1 MPALAVAG
9 LIRDIFWTIYL
20 RSAYEICAPY
30 RQTRHETSNGEQKER
45 SSLCLLRGRPL
56 RAAGLKAC

>member
-1 MPALAVAG
+1 MPAPAVDG
-9 LIRDIFWTIYL
+9 LIQDIFWTICL

-30 RQTRHETSNGEQKER
+30 RQTRHETSSNKQKER
-45 SSLCLLRGRPL
+45 SSLFLLRGQPL